1 MEKKIKIKDE
11 FNLFRDSFTNAIINT
26 DMQSYNNYLNS
37 KKIKEEESR
46 KIENIQNEIV
56 NVKNDLNEIKELLR
70 NLSKWILIKFN

>member
-56 NVKNDLNEIKELLR
+56 NVKNDLNEIKDLLR
-70 NLSKWILIKFN
+70 NLSK